1 MFQKQILSILIS
13 FIVVFSPVVASA
25 SPAEKTTTSTNA
37 KFTFLNKGDS
47 VPFNGTLFSV
57 EATAKLLADKERAEQ
72 ECKLKFKYET
82 DKIQAKCTRDFD
94 LVSSELQIEKKKYNI
109 IVAAQDE
116 EILRLQ
122 KIATRNGDYDIL
134 WFGGGV
140 AIGIIT
146 SIAIFFAAA
155 EIVKK

>member
-1 MFQKQILSILIS
+1 MFLKQTIAILIS
-13 FIVVFSPVVASA
+13 LVFFASTA
-25 SPAEKTTTSTNA
+25 IATPATSTSTTA
-37 KFTFLNKGDS
+37 KFTFLNKGDGA
-47 VPFNGTLFSV
+47 PFSGTLFSV
-57 EATAKLLADKERAEQ
+57 KATAKLLADKERAEQ

-82 DKIQAKCTRDFD
+82 DKLQARCTRDLD

-122 KIATRNGDYDIL
+122 KIAIRNGNYDIL

-140 AIGIIT
+140 AIGVIT
-146 SIAIFFAAA
+146 SVAIFFAAA

>member
-1 MFQKQILSILIS
+1 MFLKQILSILIS
-13 FIVVFSPVVASA
+13 FIVVVAPVVASA
-25 SPAEKTTTSTNA
+25 SPSEKTTTSTSA

-47 VPFNGTLFSV
+47 APFSGTLFSV

-72 ECKLKFKYET
+72 ECRLNLKYET
-82 DKIQAKCTRDFD
+82 NKLQAKCTRDFD
-94 LVSSELQIEKKKYNI
+94 LVASELQIEKKKYNI
-109 IVAAQDE
+109 IVSAQDE
-116 EILRLQ
+116 EITRLQ

-146 SIAIFFAAA
+146 SVAIFFAAA